1 MPRGQPILQNLSQ
14 ILSKLICSP
23 TLRDNFMETP
33 SNFAKPDSFMK
44 TLLSFELMPTELPII

>member
-1 MPRGQPILQNLSQ
+1 MPRGQAILQNLSQ

-23 TLRDNFMETP
+23 TLRDNFMKTP

-44 TLLSFELMPTELPII
+44 TPSSFE